1 MYFDFMT
8 MKTKLYSLAKLLLGD
23 DEKKWVLAEKT
34 AKLFNKKAILG
45 EYNKIWLIDHEF
57 VEEARLLPCNN
68 RQLERLYVI
77 KQIAEYCSSI
87 EGDFAECGTYLG
99 SSAFFMSKQSSKKI
113 FLFDSWEGLSQPAIQ
128 DGTYWKKGD
137 LGSELSQVKSNLR
150 QFDNVV
156 YLKGW
161 IPSRFNE
168 VSDRTFSFVHIDV
181 DIYEPTKDSIGFF
194 WERLTPGGILICDD
208 YGFVNCPGAK
218 KAMDDFFSGVSK
230 IISLPTGQGMV
241 IKGL

>member
-1 MYFDFMT
+1 MI
-8 MKTKLYSLAKLLLGD
+8 LLSV
-23 DEKKWVLAEKT
+23 E
-34 AKLFNKKAILG
+34 
-45 EYNKIWLIDHEF
+45 LI
-57 VEEARLLPCNN
+57 
-68 RQLERLYVI
+68 
-77 KQIAEYCSSI
+77 
-87 EGDFAECGTYLG
+87 
-99 SSAFFMSKQSSKKI
+99 
-113 FLFDSWEGLSQPAIQ
+113 WEGLSQPAIQ

-168 VSDRTFSFVHIDV
+168 VCDKNFSFVHIDV
-181 DIYEPTKDSIGFF
+181 DIYEPTRDSISFF

-218 KAMDDFFSGVSK
+218 KAMDDYFCGISK